1 VEEETEEVHIGESK
15 ISKTLSEKTVQT
27 VIILILGMLFILPFF
42 DKDTYGI
49 VNETSYDLGLR
60 SVKRIRDDVGIGPEY
75 DLAVADYISTHLA
88 EYQPLILLK
97 VPDKPIWKNGPNK
110 DDLRVDE
117 YESVNLNNEDYVAL
131 YDARPNNIN
140 LGIINIVRTIFIC
153 FLLSMGAI

>member
-1 VEEETEEVHIGESK
+1 
-15 ISKTLSEKTVQT
+15 VQT

-49 VNETSYDLGLR
+49 VQETSYELGLR
-60 SVKRIRDDVGIGPEY
+60 SVKRIRDDVGVGPEY
-75 DLAVADYISTHLA
+75 DLAVSDYISVHLA

-110 DDLRVDE
+110 EDLRVDE
-117 YESVNLNNEDYVAL
+117 YESVNIDNEVYVAL

-140 LGIINIVRTIFIC
+140 LGIINIIRTIFIC
-153 FLLSMGAI
+153 VLLSMGAI